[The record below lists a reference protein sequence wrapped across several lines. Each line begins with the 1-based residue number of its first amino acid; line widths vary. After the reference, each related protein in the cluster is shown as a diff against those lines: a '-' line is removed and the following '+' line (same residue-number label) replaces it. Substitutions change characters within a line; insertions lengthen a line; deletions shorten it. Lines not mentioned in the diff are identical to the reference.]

1 MKANTQNNLQDFSIY
16 IDGQLQGPTASQQ
29 ALETA
34 RTIGHGTLE
43 LLSVITRPVASTL
56 GEMATSLQL
65 DIHDQR
71 HGTQLRQEYYRKQR
85 ELATAALRE
94 EYELVE

>member
-1 MKANTQNNLQDFSIY
+1 MTNKTNTLENFSIY

-29 ALETA
+29 ALEAA

-65 DIHDQR
+65 EMYDHA
-71 HGTQLRQEYYRKQR
+71 HGTRLRQEYYSKQR

-94 EYELVE
+94 EYQLVE